1 MSNAITKFRGDNL
14 FLSNFYVAPVVY
26 QGVRFE
32 NNEAAFQSAKCPSRM
47 MDFCGLNPSEAK
59 KLGRRVVLRVDW
71 EEVKLGVMYQVCK
84 AKFTQNPDLA
94 QKLIDTGD
102 AELVEG
108 NTWGDRIWGVCDGV
122 GENNL
127 GKILMR
133 IREELCDHMTKG

>member
-1 MSNAITKFRGDNL
+1 MSNAITEFKDDNS
-14 FLSNFYVAPVVY
+14 FLSNFYIAPVVY

-32 NNEAAFQSAKCPSRM
+32 NSEAAYQAAKCPNRM
-47 MDFCGLNPSEAK
+47 LEFCGLTPSEAK
-59 KLGRRVVLRVDW
+59 KLGRRVVLRIDW
-71 EEVKLGVMYQVCK
+71 EEVKFGVMYQACK

-94 QKLIDTGD
+94 QKLIATGD

-133 IREELCDHMTKG
+133 IREELTKEV